1 MSGNRIESLVDD
13 VQASF
18 DHRPA
23 DIEDGLDTESADILQ
38 LRKSCRLLAGAEIL
52 LDRGFYTI
60 VIEASFVAI
69 ERVIEFKL
77 LESGIGPRDLP
88 GTHPGVY
95 REAATRGIL
104 SESVAADLKDLWR
117 NHRAKTYYQDG
128 LAARERAEKMYEL
141 ASEAHLFVV
150 NLSSKKHECLC
161 DS

>member
-1 MSGNRIESLVDD
+1 LS
-13 VQASF
+13 
-18 DHRPA
+18 
-23 DIEDGLDTESADILQ
+23 
-38 LRKSCRLLAGAEIL
+38 K
-52 LDRGFYTI
+52 TI

-77 LESGIGPRDLP
+77 LESGIEPRDLP

-104 SESVAADLKDLWR
+104 SESVADDLKDLWR